1 MSDNLEN
8 AISKK
13 SDKIEVD
20 DLEIIVTEII
30 GTGTEKPYYEI
41 KYHRPGND
49 YYNVGFSSYN
59 LQTVRKFKNEC
70 FVLVPKKEVEVVKV
84 EQLKKKLE
92 EYAVGQCTSL
102 RMEQV
107 EISIERVLDLLE
119 ECKEEQEDEQ

>member
-13 SDKIEVD
+13 PDKIKVD
-20 DLEIIVTEII
+20 ELGIIVTGSVE
-30 GTGTEKPYYEI
+30 EPYYSL
-41 KYHRPGND
+41 KYHIPGNK
-49 YYNVGFSSYN
+49 YYTIGYSSYC
-59 LQTVRKFKNEC
+59 LQTVIRFRDEY
-70 FVLVPKKEVEVVKV
+70 FTLVPKKEAEVVEV
-84 EQLKKKLE
+84 ELLKKKLE

-119 ECKEEQEDEQ
+119 ECKEEQEDE